1 LLKIAL
7 CRVQFRLYGVNSL
20 KEKRGIVQPLLSST
34 SSKFRVSIAEVG
46 ENDSR
51 KNLILGIAFVS
62 NKSSHANQVL
72 SQALDHIEQT
82 ARDSELVD
90 YDLEIMEGL

>member
-1 LLKIAL
+1 MLKIAL
-7 CRVQFRLYGVNSL
+7 CRVKFRLYGVNSL

-90 YDLEIMEGL
+90 YYLEIMERL